1 MKGLYRFNCQLYY
14 KCTRTRR
21 NIWSE
26 HNKKGAFDNSDSKKL
41 TDLRLLLSFN
51 KSSETTSKSEDTEV
65 RSDMVAAGTSTA
77 ARPVQT
83 HTNQNSARIIQRKCP
98 ADRTQLSRTRTHRH
112 RPGWLG
118 ETTKQTPGARHLDAT
133 LPPAQQHRMRS
144 WRRVEHGPTAAVA
157 RRERWE
163 VEAREDDGAAIL
175 LGAGGDTMRGHGRF
189 CTSWELVM
197 TRDAAGDHR
206 RVAGAGPVACV
217 PGGVA
222 ALAAVALYGPLTPY
236 RCPWDRATWAVDSAT
251 LAQ

>member
-41 TDLRLLLSFN
+41 TDLRLLLSFS
-51 KSSETTSKSEDTEV
+51 KSSETTSKSKDTEV

-98 ADRTQLSRTRTHRH
+98 ADRTQLSHTRTHRH

-175 LGAGGDTMRGHGRF
+175 
-189 CTSWELVM
+189 WV
-197 TRDAAGDHR
+197 
-206 RVAGAGPVACV
+206 PVATQC
-217 PGGVA
+217 A
-222 ALAAVALYGPLTPY
+222 ATGAFALLGSL
-236 RCPWDRATWAVDSAT
+236 
-251 LAQ
+251 